1 MGSPKLSLSRSIKF
15 EALTKYE
22 TQAIKFVRIFAFHLY
37 RFLKNGIGI
46 YFYIKRLTIF
56 EKCVGAGHRTDTYY
70 FRLSQWLYLKVIV
83 PKVLE
88 LARAKVTGDKSNNS
102 KTSFLSVKKSSRG
115 GNISSTED
123 KLSQLLEPNRPKF
136 LGTKNL
142 LKQTI
147 RKTLET
153 TPKQNIVRTP
163 RKKHKDISNAEKDDS
178 ENFKKN
184 LKIIQI
190 QTKKLMDKR

>member
-1 MGSPKLSLSRSIKF
+1 MGRYLLFQTISMALS
-15 EALTKYE
+15 E
-22 TQAIKFVRIFAFHLY
+22 
-37 RFLKNGIGI
+37 
-46 YFYIKRLTIF
+46 
-56 EKCVGAGHRTDTYY
+56 GHC
-70 FRLSQWLYLKVIV
+70 S
-83 PKVLE
+83 
-88 LARAKVTGDKSNNS
+88 
-102 KTSFLSVKKSSRG
+102 KSSRG

-163 RKKHKDISNAEKDDS
+163 RKKFLGLKNRAIRKIPKKKTVRTPR
-178 ENFKKN
+178 EN
-184 LKIIQI
+184 
-190 QTKKLMDKR
+190 